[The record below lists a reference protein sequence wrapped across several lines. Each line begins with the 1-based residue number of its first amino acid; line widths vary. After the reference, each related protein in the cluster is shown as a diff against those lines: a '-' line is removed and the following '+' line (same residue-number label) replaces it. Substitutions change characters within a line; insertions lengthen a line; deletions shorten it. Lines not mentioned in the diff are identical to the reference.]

1 LRDPNFG
8 AAYCGFPKWSFNLA
22 LRFGASMVCNQ
33 MEMDTH
39 TFLHTGVSSEVQQ
52 SGMDDDGS
60 LEGDFILPL
69 PIAAFKVFGTA

>member
-1 LRDPNFG
+1 MLIEDFNVRIQPHLADHPLR
-8 AAYCGFPKWSFNLA
+8 L
-22 LRFGASMVCNQ
+22 GASKVCNQ

-60 LEGDFILPL
+60 SEGNSILPL
-69 PIAAFKVFGTA
+69 PMAAFKVFGTA